1 MAHAPRPLGLPT
13 RDGVSPSTIAVPAG
27 RWPNVLDF
35 LAERLPV
42 LSRDEWAARLAAGDV
57 LEDSGQPVAE
67 AMVCRAGQRLHY
79 YRYQPDEPE
88 APESET
94 IVFQDEWLVVADKP
108 HFMPVTPGGRFLH
121 RSLLVRLKRRLKLEH
136 LSPIHRI
143 DRETA
148 GLVAFAV
155 QPATRAAY
163 QGLFRERT
171 AKKMYEAVAPH
182 RPGLDLPCTRAS
194 RIEAEP
200 DRFFLSREAP
210 GLPNSHTRIELTA
223 VYGTL
228 AHYRLHPVTG
238 QRHQLRIH
246 MAALGIPIVGDSF
259 YPKVRRGPGEP
270 DDVNEPLQLLASHL
284 AFKDPI
290 TGQAREFSSR
300 LRLNLETR
308 QCPNDDEDGSPCPA

>member
-1 MAHAPRPLGLPT
+1 MAHAPRPLDLPT

-27 RWPNVLDF
+27 SWPTVLDF
-35 LAERLPV
+35 LAARLPAQ
-42 LSRDEWAARLAAGDV
+42 SHDAWAARLAAGDV
-57 LEDSGQPVAE
+57 LDDVGQPVAA
-67 AMVCRAGQRLHY
+67 AMICRAGQRLHY
-79 YRYQPDEPE
+79 YRYLPDEPE
-88 APESET
+88 ASESEA

-108 HFMPVTPGGRFLH
+108 HFMPVTPSGRFLH
-121 RSLLVRLKRRLKLEH
+121 RSLLVRLKRRLGLEH

-163 QGLFRERT
+163 QGMFRERT
-171 AKKMYEAVAPH
+171 VKKMYEAIAPH
-182 RPGLDLPCTRAS
+182 RLELDLPCTRAS

-210 GLPNSHTRIELTA
+210 GLPNSHTRIELAA
-223 VYGTL
+223 VSGTL
-228 AHYRLHPVTG
+228 AHYRLHPITG

-246 MAALGIPIVGDSF
+246 MAALGVPIMGDSF
-259 YPKVRRGPGEP
+259 YPEVKRGPGEP

-284 AFKDPI
+284 AFKDPV
-290 TGQAREFSSR
+290 TGQAREFSSQ
-300 LRLNLETR
+300 LRLNLEIR
-308 QCPNDDEDGSPCPA
+308 QYPP